1 MNNKMK
7 KAAFLLDEIGN
18 VSDVYLQEALAYK
31 KSRWNAR
38 PWIAAVACIL
48 AVVIVGGGL
57 LNSPLMDNIFGN
69 LNKAEQPQAATPATL
84 DSFLSANRET
94 LNCTKIAADEVDYFG
109 STYLVLQYEGNET
122 LYRSRNLTAR
132 EVERINELLGSGD
145 SVGANSPD
153 LLCRVWLVCEDGT
166 VLSPYLKNTDGNKG
180 HAVLF
185 AYEAEILPS
194 SSLIS
199 CISDILNSL
208 DRKDG
213 KHYETQNSLASVC
226 FIHNRSAFGSCLLRR
241 NAVGT
246 EQK

>member
-57 LNSPLMDNIFGN
+57 LTSPLLKNVFDGS
-69 LNKAEQPQAATPATL
+69 NKAEQPQAATPATL

-94 LNCTKIAADEVDYFG
+94 LSCTKIAADEVNYFG
-109 STYLVLQYEGNET
+109 STYLVLQYEGDET
-122 LYRSRNLTAR
+122 LYRSRNLTSR
-132 EVERINELLGSGD
+132 EVERINEFLGKGD

-185 AYEAEILPS
+185 DYEAEILPS

-199 CISDILNSL
+199 CISDILN
-208 DRKDG
+208 
-213 KHYETQNSLASVC
+213 
-226 FIHNRSAFGSCLLRR
+226 
-241 NAVGT
+241 
-246 EQK
+246 

>member
-57 LNSPLMDNIFGN
+57 LTSPLLKNVFDGS
-69 LNKAEQPQAATPATL
+69 NKAEQPQAATPATL

-94 LNCTKIAADEVDYFG
+94 LSCTKIAADEVSYFG
-109 STYLVLQYEGNET
+109 STYLVLQYEGDET

-132 EVERINELLGSGD
+132 EVERINELLGKGD

-185 AYEAEILPS
+185 DYEAEILPS

-199 CISDILNSL
+199 CISDILN
-208 DRKDG
+208 
-213 KHYETQNSLASVC
+213 
-226 FIHNRSAFGSCLLRR
+226 
-241 NAVGT
+241 
-246 EQK
+246 

>member
-57 LNSPLMDNIFGN
+57 LNSPLLKNVFDGS
-69 LNKAEQPQAATPATL
+69 NKAEQPQAAMPATL

-94 LNCTKIAADEVDYFG
+94 LSCTKIAADEVNYFG
-109 STYLVLQYEGNET
+109 STYLVLQYEGDET
-122 LYRSRNLTAR
+122 LYRSRNLTSR
-132 EVERINELLGSGD
+132 EVERINELLGKGD

-185 AYEAEILPS
+185 DYEAEILPS

-199 CISDILNSL
+199 CISDILN
-208 DRKDG
+208 
-213 KHYETQNSLASVC
+213 
-226 FIHNRSAFGSCLLRR
+226 
-241 NAVGT
+241 
-246 EQK
+246 

>member
-57 LNSPLMDNIFGN
+57 LTSPLLKNVFDGS
-69 LNKAEQPQAATPATL
+69 NKAEQPQAATPATL
-84 DSFLSANRET
+84 DSFLSANRGT
-94 LNCTKIAADEVDYFG
+94 LSCTKIAAEEVNYFG
-109 STYLVLQYEGNET
+109 STYLVLQYEGDET

-132 EVERINELLGSGD
+132 EVERINELLGKGD

-185 AYEAEILPS
+185 DYEAEILPS

-199 CISDILNSL
+199 CISDILN
-208 DRKDG
+208 
-213 KHYETQNSLASVC
+213 
-226 FIHNRSAFGSCLLRR
+226 
-241 NAVGT
+241 
-246 EQK
+246 

>member
-31 KSRWNAR
+31 KSHWNAR

-57 LNSPLMDNIFGN
+57 LTSPLLKNVFDGS
-69 LNKAEQPQAATPATL
+69 NKAEQPQAATPATL

-94 LNCTKIAADEVDYFG
+94 LSCTKIAADEVNYFG
-109 STYLVLQYEGNET
+109 STYLVLQYEGDET
-122 LYRSRNLTAR
+122 LYRSRNLTSR
-132 EVERINELLGSGD
+132 EVERINELLGKGD

-185 AYEAEILPS
+185 DYEAEILPS

-199 CISDILNSL
+199 CISDILN
-208 DRKDG
+208 
-213 KHYETQNSLASVC
+213 
-226 FIHNRSAFGSCLLRR
+226 
-241 NAVGT
+241 
-246 EQK
+246 

>member
-57 LNSPLMDNIFGN
+57 LTSPLLKNVFDGS
-69 LNKAEQPQAATPATL
+69 NKAEQPQAATPATL

-94 LNCTKIAADEVDYFG
+94 LSCTKIAADEVNYFG
-109 STYLVLQYEGNET
+109 STYLVLQYEGDET
-122 LYRSRNLTAR
+122 LYRSRNLTDR
-132 EVERINELLGSGD
+132 EVERINELLGKGD

-185 AYEAEILPS
+185 DYEVEILPS

-199 CISDILNSL
+199 CISDILN
-208 DRKDG
+208 
-213 KHYETQNSLASVC
+213 
-226 FIHNRSAFGSCLLRR
+226 
-241 NAVGT
+241 
-246 EQK
+246 

>member
-57 LNSPLMDNIFGN
+57 LTSPLLENVFDG
-69 LNKAEQPQAATPATL
+69 LNKAEQPQVATPATL

-94 LNCTKIAADEVDYFG
+94 LSCTKIAADEVNYFG
-109 STYLVLQYEGNET
+109 STYLVLQYEGDET
-122 LYRSRNLTAR
+122 LWRSRNLTAR
-132 EVERINELLGSGD
+132 EVERINELLGKGD
-145 SVGANSPD
+145 SVGTDSPD

-185 AYEAEILPS
+185 DYEAEILPS

-199 CISDILNSL
+199 CISDILN
-208 DRKDG
+208 
-213 KHYETQNSLASVC
+213 
-226 FIHNRSAFGSCLLRR
+226 
-241 NAVGT
+241 
-246 EQK
+246 